1 MSRGPPRPRAEVVT
15 CPLIPSRAVVKG
27 REHLACDG
35 LPTEGSARAPALL
48 HAMFLCYFRERSES
62 LIKDGS
68 LHQSRK
74 DPEHQGGACTKT
86 RDRSLHFHDDFAPY
100 HIPVTMQG
108 IFPLLPYEKRILFVG
123 TSSKPSLI
131 RALQIKLEKQMMGN
145 MLAAS
150 WFGFSA
156 LENKT
161 TNYHN
166 THLHID
172 DR

>member
-1 MSRGPPRPRAEVVT
+1 MSRGSPRPRAEVVT
-15 CPLIPSRAVVKG
+15 CPLIPSSAVVKE

-35 LPTEGSARAPALL
+35 LPTEEGARAPALL

-74 DPEHQGGACTKT
+74 DPEHQGEACTKT
-86 RDRSLHFHDDFAPY
+86 RDRSLYFHDHFAPY
-100 HIPVTMQG
+100 HIPVTM
-108 IFPLLPYEKRILFVG
+108 PLLPSEKRILFVG

-131 RALQIKLEKQMMGN
+131 RALQIRLEKQMMGN
-145 MLAAS
+145 MLEAS
-150 WFGFSA
+150 WVGFSA

-166 THLHID
+166 THLHLD